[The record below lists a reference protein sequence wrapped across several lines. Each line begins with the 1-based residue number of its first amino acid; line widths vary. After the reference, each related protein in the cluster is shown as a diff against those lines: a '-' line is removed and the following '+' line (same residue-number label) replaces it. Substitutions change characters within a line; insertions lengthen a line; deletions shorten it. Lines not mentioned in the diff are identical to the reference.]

1 LIFITGPVRSG
12 KSAFAEQL
20 ARASGKPV
28 TYVATARY
36 DPGDPEWTA
45 RIAHHRARRPAA
57 WEVVEIGGNGSV
69 GLARFLEDAPADR
82 VLLVDSLGTWLAD
95 RMATYGERIEIHE
108 EALAREANDLA
119 LRLCAARASIIL
131 VGEET
136 GWGIVPPYPSG
147 RLFRDILGRLQQRL
161 AGEAERA
168 YLVVDGYALDLRALG
183 RPVATASAHGAL
195 GECT

>member
-1 LIFITGPVRSG
+1 LILITGPVRSG

-36 DPGDPEWTA
+36 DPNDPEWVE
-45 RIAHHRARRPAA
+45 RIAHHRARRPAD
-57 WEVVEIGGNGSV
+57 WEVVEVGGAGTP
-69 GLARFLEDAPADR
+69 GLAVLIRDTPEER

-95 RMATYGERIEIHE
+95 RMSAHNGDISLHASALEKEAGDLL
-108 EALAREANDLA
+108 EALCGSPTRV
-119 LRLCAARASIIL
+119 IL
-131 VGEET
+131 VGEEV

-161 AGEAERA
+161 MREAEQA
-168 YLVVDGYALDLRALG
+168 YLVVAGHALDLHALG
-183 RPVATASAHGAL
+183 KPIVPCL
-195 GECT
+195 